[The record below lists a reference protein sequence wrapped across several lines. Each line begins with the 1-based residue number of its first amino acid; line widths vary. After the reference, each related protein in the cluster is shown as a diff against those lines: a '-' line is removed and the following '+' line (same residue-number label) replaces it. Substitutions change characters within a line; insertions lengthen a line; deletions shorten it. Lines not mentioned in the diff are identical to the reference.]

1 MFHWTKCIDMILV
14 LMRRGPM
21 RQLDGDTVRG
31 TPGNKLMG
39 RSRTR
44 SIVSLVIMFALVA
57 VGREESRE

>member
-21 RQLDGDTVRG
+21 RQLDGDTARG
-31 TPGNKLMG
+31 APGIKLMR

-44 SIVSLVIMFALVA
+44 SLVSFVLILAPVA
-57 VGREESRE
+57 VGRDEPRE